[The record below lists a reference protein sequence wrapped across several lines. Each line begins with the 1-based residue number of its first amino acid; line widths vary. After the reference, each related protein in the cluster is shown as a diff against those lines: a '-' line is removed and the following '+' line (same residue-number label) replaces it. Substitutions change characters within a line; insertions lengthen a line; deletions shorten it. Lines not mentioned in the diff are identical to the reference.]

1 VFYGSHDA
9 PLVITRMFL
18 HSNVL
23 TALLQL
29 RDIEILAQ
37 QQIETLEADGKDDET
52 LREIQKILYSTE
64 VFTFPVPMSHGLN
77 S

>member
-1 VFYGSHDA
+1 MLCGA
-9 PLVITRMFL
+9 
-18 HSNVL
+18 NAL
-23 TALLQL
+23 TLARLQL

-64 VFTFPVPMSHGLN
+64 VLPFPLCLARCVLFNMSWIPN
-77 S
+77 